1 MSLLETPFVAPRQPC
16 HRRLALHHLPA
27 AEGSGPLVTRHRAS
41 QSTRSEVTVRI
52 EPSRVRRQCNYR
64 PAIAHPI
71 EGPLGSISR
80 SMIMKKLVVA
90 AGIVVCIAFGMPA
103 FAQTKPTIPVIVKDM
118 TSAYWRTVMAG
129 ARKAGQELGV
139 NVVELGAQS
148 ESDISGQISILA
160 KAVASN
166 PAAIII
172 APAQFAALGK
182 PIDEAA
188 KKVKIIGIESAA
200 DTKAMTSL
208 LATDNLNVGRVAADA
223 LAVAITRSYADTE
236 GDVAMITSMPG
247 VASLEQRA
255 KGFKEVV
262 AAKYGALD
270 ITADKVADGKPG
282 TVLSIMKDLIAN
294 TADLRGVFVSDPI
307 MTLTVGQAV
316 AEKKSN
322 DKINIVGIGSDE
334 KLVKL
339 LQDDVIAGLVVE
351 DPFRMGYDGVKT
363 ALAASK
369 GETVPAN
376 VDTGATLV
384 TKANMSS
391 PRSQELLKPKVK

>member
-1 MSLLETPFVAPRQPC
+1 
-16 HRRLALHHLPA
+16 
-27 AEGSGPLVTRHRAS
+27 
-41 QSTRSEVTVRI
+41 
-52 EPSRVRRQCNYR
+52 
-64 PAIAHPI
+64 
-71 EGPLGSISR
+71 
-80 SMIMKKLVVA
+80 MKTLVVA
-90 AGIVVCIAFGMPA
+90 AGIVAGLAFGAPA
-103 FAQTKPTIPVIVKDM
+103 MAQTKPTVAIIVKDT
-118 TSAYWRTVMAG
+118 TSPYWQTVFAG
-129 ARKAGQELGV
+129 ARKAGQDLGA
-139 NVVELGAQS
+139 NIVELGAQS
-148 ESDISGQISILA
+148 ESDANGQIGILE

-166 PAAIII
+166 PAAIVI
-172 APAQFAALGK
+172 APAQFGALGR
-182 PIDEAA
+182 PIAEAA

-255 KGFKEVV
+255 KGFKEMV
-262 AAKYGALD
+262 AAKYGALA
-270 ITADKVADGKPG
+270 ITADKVADGKPA
-282 TVLSIMKDLIAN
+282 TVLNIMKDLIAN

-307 MTLTVGQAV
+307 MTLIVGQAV

-339 LQDDVIAGLVVE
+339 LQDGVIAGLVVE

-369 GETVPAN
+369 GEPVPAN

-391 PRSQELLKPKVK
+391 PRSQELLKPKVE